1 MKIRKWIQI
10 FHLILFNQNQLKQ
23 MYKEIRKMSQAMDNL
38 EAKAVVLQTTVDSVL
53 VKIEE
58 LRQGQGENLDTRI
71 DAVTAIVDGEINRL
85 NAAIVP

>member
-1 MKIRKWIQI
+1 MKIRKWIDI
-10 FHLILFNQNQLKQ
+10 FHLMCINQGKLKQ
-23 MYKEIRKMSQAMDNL
+23 IYKEVRKMSQAMDNL
-38 EAKAVVLQTTVDSVL
+38 EAKAVVLQTTVDTVL

-58 LRQGQGENLDTRI
+58 LRQGQGENLDPRI

>member
-1 MKIRKWIQI
+1 
-10 FHLILFNQNQLKQ
+10 
-23 MYKEIRKMSQAMDNL
+23 MSQAMDNL